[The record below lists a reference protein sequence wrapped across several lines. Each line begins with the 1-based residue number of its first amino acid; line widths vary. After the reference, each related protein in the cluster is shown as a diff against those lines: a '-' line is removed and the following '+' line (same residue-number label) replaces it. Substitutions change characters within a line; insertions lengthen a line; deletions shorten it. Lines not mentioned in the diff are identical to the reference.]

1 MKPLPAPHVPGRT
14 ESERFSNALR
24 QVFTVSKDDLLK
36 RESAEKKSRT
46 RKKRM
51 SEQKGKHK

>member
-1 MKPLPAPHVPGRT
+1 MKPLPAPNVAGRT
-14 ESERFSNALR
+14 EAEKFSNALR

-36 RESAEKKSRT
+36 REAAEKKLRT

-51 SEQKGKHK
+51 TEQKKHK

>member
-1 MKPLPAPHVPGRT
+1 MKPLPAPDVPGKT

-24 QVFTVSKDDLLK
+24 QAFTVSKDDLLK
-36 RESAEKKSRT
+36 REAQEKKTKT

-51 SEQKGKHK
+51 TEKKKHK